1 MKWLQP
7 RLVRCWR
14 VRQVTRWWAVCNHP
28 WPSRLKSYHA
38 SPWGSRHFNNVVK
51 CPRPQRTWF
60 QNWSK
65 MQCNISYV
73 WTHHS
78 YLVVGLYIKGLPCLL
93 SYTAIS
99 FHFVPLDLCDIL
111 QVRSLSTDD
120 GAGASSSRP
129 MGRVRCKG
137 CDTTTSN
144 IPDQESSVCCTGC
157 GKIIC
162 LLCTPDINNAKP
174 CYKPRGGIAQHQ
186 RNKHAETYHKQN
198 IPEPVKKRWT
208 EEDLTVL
215 AMEELN
221 APPGT
226 RFINQY
232 LHSVIP
238 SRSTGSISCQSKATR
253 FENIL

>member
-1 MKWLQP
+1 M
-7 RLVRCWR
+7 
-14 VRQVTRWWAVCNHP
+14 
-28 WPSRLKSYHA
+28 
-38 SPWGSRHFNNVVK
+38 
-51 CPRPQRTWF
+51 
-60 QNWSK
+60 
-65 MQCNISYV
+65 
-73 WTHHS
+73 
-78 YLVVGLYIKGLPCLL
+78 
-93 SYTAIS
+93 
-99 FHFVPLDLCDIL
+99 
-111 QVRSLSTDD
+111 STDD

-208 EEDLTVL
+208 EEDLTIL

-238 SRSTGSISCQSKATR
+238 SRSTESISCQRKATH
-253 FENIL
+253 FKNILQNLKDNREMINETNGAVGTEAPAQQSISNTSTSSNPQLENPEIIDNSVDTSLDSVFSHDTIVDSDSELLANLLDSLDWNKLGGGGAQYE